1 MVFLYMYYCILSN
14 YFLKLDIR
22 KRMHMF
28 FICNVVIYH
37 MALISR
43 YNFYCKCKLIQIA
56 IYIHS

>member
-22 KRMHMF
+22 KCMHMF

-37 MALISR
+37 MALISW
-43 YNFYCKCKLIQIA
+43 YNFYCKRKLIQIA